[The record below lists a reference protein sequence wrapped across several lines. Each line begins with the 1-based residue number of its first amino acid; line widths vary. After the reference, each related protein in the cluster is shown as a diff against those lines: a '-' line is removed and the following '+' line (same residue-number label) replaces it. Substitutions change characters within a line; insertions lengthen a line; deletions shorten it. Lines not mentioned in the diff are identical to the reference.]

1 MISRSVVY
9 HVDTEKEADMS
20 AEALTW
26 LYRQV
31 LNQESNIPCIQIC
44 LGTHK
49 EVEIYIHEKAELLEI
64 YAKLVKTING
74 DDVVYLTNI
83 QKFVDGH
90 GATYISGTV
99 AEPDLSDFEDD
110 FHGNFS
116 EFLTR
121 CFKDR
126 IDWYRI
132 SQNEELGKFPHGGVF
147 GEKLE
152 LIV

>member
-49 EVEIYIHEKAELLEI
+49 EEL
-64 YAKLVKTING
+64 Y
-74 DDVVYLTNI
+74 
-83 QKFVDGH
+83 
-90 GATYISGTV
+90 S
-99 AEPDLSDFEDD
+99 
-110 FHGNFS
+110 
-116 EFLTR
+116 
-121 CFKDR
+121 
-126 IDWYRI
+126 
-132 SQNEELGKFPHGGVF
+132 
-147 GEKLE
+147 
-152 LIV
+152 

>member
-49 EVEIYIHEKAELLEI
+49 EVEIYIH
-64 YAKLVKTING
+64 
-74 DDVVYLTNI
+74 D
-83 QKFVDGH
+83 
-90 GATYISGTV
+90 
-99 AEPDLSDFEDD
+99 DLSSVTKVMVPEEVW
-110 FHGNFS
+110 
-116 EFLTR
+116 EFLTEAEAAE
-121 CFKDR
+121 CNAVSF
-126 IDWYRI
+126 
-132 SQNEELGKFPHGGVF
+132 EL
-147 GEKLE
+147 
-152 LIV
+152 

>member
-1 MISRSVVY
+1 MFLV
-9 HVDTEKEADMS
+9 
-20 AEALTW
+20 
-26 LYRQV
+26 
-31 LNQESNIPCIQIC
+31 IC
-44 LGTHK
+44 YA
-49 EVEIYIHEKAELLEI
+49 VHEKKLAGVYQFHSQDD

-116 EFLTR
+116 EFLTS